1 MTIYMRNRSCSCPRC
16 RVRVLLGPAIL
27 VTLGVL
33 FLLEEYGIAR
43 FDDTWPVLLIVI
55 GLLSFAA
62 RTASIEGH
70 TPPRWVTNYIHRRD
84 HYDPQQSEPDPGRP
98 GAGPEVKP

>member
-1 MTIYMRNRSCSCPRC
+1 MAIYMRNRSCSCPRC
-16 RVRVLLGPAIL
+16 RARGLTGGAIL

-33 FLLEEYGIAR
+33 FLLEEYRIAP

-62 RTASIEGH
+62 RNASTAGH
-70 TPPRWVTNYIHRRD
+70 IQPFGLGDQAPPITPGQN
-84 HYDPQQSEPDPGRP
+84 DPGQT
-98 GAGPEVKP
+98 GSGPNREVKL

>member
-1 MTIYMRNRSCSCPRC
+1 M
-16 RVRVLLGPAIL
+16 GPAIL

-70 TPPRWVTNYIHRRD
+70 TQPRWFTGLAQRRD
-84 HYDPQQSEPDPGRP
+84 HNDPQQSGPEGGQP